1 MRCHICDSELSNISF
16 NRDHG
21 DIDPCHTCL
30 IAISE
35 VFGDEG
41 DAEELTDGEIEPT
54 AEEMLRDT
62 EEAAYGRF
70 DVV

>member
-21 DIDPCHTCL
+21 DINPCGTCL
-30 IAISE
+30 QIISE
-35 VFGDEG
+35 VFGEEG
-41 DAEELTDGEIEPT
+41 DDDETEVGDIEPT
-54 AEEMLRDT
+54 AEEMMKDVEDL
-62 EEAAYGRF
+62 AYGRF